1 VQTWR
6 YRRGIRFAL
15 LVSVLEL
22 GVGCGQPIEKDRPP
36 VAPNLNGPVVGAVPA
51 SVAGELPFDHSI
63 HAGKYGMQCLDCH
76 SYADKSPVAG
86 LPSERK
92 CMGCHKFIAK
102 DKPAL
107 QLLAKRFED
116 GQPLRW
122 SRVFIVP
129 DYIYFSHQVHVRAKV
144 DCKECHGD
152 MAASKT
158 IHQDEPFT
166 MGRCLRCH
174 EARGAS
180 RDCLACHK

>member
-1 VQTWR
+1 V
-6 YRRGIRFAL
+6 RGLFFAAFAIGSAAGL
-15 LVSVLEL
+15 
-22 GVGCGQPIEKDRPP
+22 GCGQSVGKDRSQP
-36 VAPNLNGPVVGAVPA
+36 APNLNGPAGVQA
-51 SVAGELPFDHSI
+51 SVPDEIPFDHSI

-76 SYADKSPVAG
+76 AYADKSPVAG

-92 CMGCHKFIAK
+92 CIGCHKFIAK

-107 QLLAKRFED
+107 QLLAKRFDE
-116 GQPLRW
+116 GRPLRW
-122 SRVFIVP
+122 TRVFAVP
-129 DYIYFSHQVHVRAKV
+129 DYIYFSHQVHVRAHV

-152 MAASKT
+152 MAASQT

-180 RDCLACHK
+180 HDCLTCHK